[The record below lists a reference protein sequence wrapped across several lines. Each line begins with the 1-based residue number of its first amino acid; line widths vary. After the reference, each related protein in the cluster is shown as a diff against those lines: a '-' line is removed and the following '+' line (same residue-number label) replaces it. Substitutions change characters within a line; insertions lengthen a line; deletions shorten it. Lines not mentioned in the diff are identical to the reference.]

1 MKITS
6 IHKIMLTVVCVLM
19 SSLFIVGRTFEPSIG
34 TYDEGFALTNATRML
49 SGEVP
54 HRDFWSVYPLGASI
68 DLAAAFKIWNV
79 SLIVARTVHVMFS
92 LTILLSVFTI
102 FHKYKSSVISCLAVL
117 LVTSWFTVAIIDM
130 PFYSLTFSL
139 AASLVS
145 VTLATYSSN
154 STNWKFPVVAAC
166 LSSIIVIFR
175 HDFAFYHFIAYFM
188 ILVVEK
194 FFLKQKNT
202 VVGLTNYAVF
212 VFSFAVSSILIVC
225 AMISFVGIDNFI
237 DQLIT
242 FPSTIQREY
251 RRLPVP
257 NVDDFIHGS
266 KIRWLTAWL
275 PIIVVPVGLVYWS
288 IMRAPGNRND
298 RLVLLFSGL
307 MSLITM
313 LQSHNRF
320 DISHAMPSFIYCTI
334 FTITLTCVFVNTGQ
348 KRLLIIPSALLLLLI
363 LVSLLVFVRN
373 ARVKSALACTNPS
386 NTGCMKPRTEQSLVV
401 NYIREHTRD
410 KQFVFVGNSRH
421 DICFANDASLYFLMM
436 RPCPTKWN
444 DMHPGVITEARVQ
457 EVVITD
463 LIRNKVEF
471 VVLAESVL
479 PSEPNESS
487 KSSGHILLDK
497 HISSNFHAVF
507 TVGKYTILEKNP

>member
-6 IHKIMLTVVCVLM
+6 IHKTMLTLLCALM
-19 SSLFIVGRTFEPSIG
+19 SSLFIIGRTFEPSIG
-34 TYDEGFALTNATRML
+34 TYDEGFTLTNATRML

-54 HRDFWSVYPLGASI
+54 HREFWSVYPLGASLV
-68 DLAAAFKIWNV
+68 LAAAFKIWNV
-79 SLIVARTVHVMFS
+79 SLIVARTVHVVFS

-102 FHKYKSSVISCLAVL
+102 FHRYKSSAISCLAVL
-117 LVTSWFTVAIIDM
+117 LITSWFTVAIITM

-145 VTLATYSSN
+145 VTLATYSTN
-154 STNWKFPVVAAC
+154 SKNWKMPVVAAC

-175 HDFAFYHFIAYFM
+175 HDFAFYQFIAYLM

-194 FFLKQKNT
+194 FCLNQKQS

-212 VFSFAVSSILIVC
+212 VLSLAVSSILIVC

-257 NVDDFIHGS
+257 NVDALIHGS
-266 KIRWLTAWL
+266 KTRWLTAWL
-275 PIIVVPVGLVYWS
+275 PIIVVPIGLVYWS
-288 IMRAPGNRND
+288 IVRAPGNRND

-320 DISHAMPSFIYCTI
+320 DLPHAMPSFVYCTI

-348 KRLLIIPSALLLLLI
+348 KRRLAIPAALLLLLS

-373 ARVKSALACTNPS
+373 ARVKAAIACINPS
-386 NTGCMKPRTEQSLVV
+386 NTGCMNPRTEQSLVV
-401 NYIREHTRD
+401 KYIRQHTRD

-444 DMHPGVITEARVQ
+444 DMHPGVITEASVQ
-457 EVVITD
+457 EVVISD
-463 LIRNKVEF
+463 LIQNKVEF
-471 VVLAESVL
+471 VVLADL
-479 PSEPNESS
+479 FMPSEPNDSS
-487 KSSGHILLDK
+487 KSSGHILLDR